1 MAIQVSGINE
11 YDLTDVL
18 VGPISLEGSP
28 DCPRR
33 VIVTHGGKVCVV

>member
-1 MAIQVSGINE
+1 MAIQVPGINE

-18 VGPISLEGSP
+18 VGPISLEGFP

-33 VIVTHGGKVCVV
+33 VIMAEGGQVCVV